1 VAYIYGHKFAKK
13 CFKFQPCGYD
23 DDDDDDDDYDG
34 GGGDGDDPFVI
45 FDNTGGPPYSRVTR
59 SKTHRSYVKL
69 QIISNTTYNVIFL

>member
-1 VAYIYGHKFAKK
+1 MVINALTLPVLCCSF
-13 CFKFQPCGYD
+13 PD
-23 DDDDDDDDYDG
+23 DNDDDDDDDDYDG